1 MKFKII
7 IDVINVFGSSRVYR
21 KYKVV
26 KIGNRDRVSLETIS
40 RVVSCRK
47 FVFLRVDNGG
57 EHKSRG
63 KNGREDFYNSR
74 DSV

>member
-1 MKFKII
+1 M
-7 IDVINVFGSSRVYR
+7 
-21 KYKVV
+21 
-26 KIGNRDRVSLETIS
+26 SLETIS

-74 DSV
+74 DPV